1 MIFPLFS
8 GIIRWRS
15 LFPTA
20 NTVNTSVWK
29 KQKST
34 GALPT
39 DHIPRC
45 DRGGGA
51 DISISAVRGG
61 RAMVAL
67 ILARAVWLGIRC
79 ADGNNQMAIWGRRC
93 RSLRSHEA
101 RRNNRGH
108 TCPLL
113 VGIATGRAGMDHV
126 YRGAH
131 LVLDQGRSIRVWRNG
146 RRRQKK
152 HRVVRGAA

>member
-15 LFPTA
+15 LFRTA

-29 KQKST
+29 KSKIYWSVAD
-34 GALPT
+34 GSHPSMR
-39 DHIPRC
+39 PGR
-45 DRGGGA
+45 RGGF
-51 DISISAVRGG
+51 SISAVRGG

-108 TCPLL
+108 TYPLL

-126 YRGAH
+126 CRGAH
-131 LVLDQGRSIRVWRNG
+131 LILDQGRRNMRSEKRTG
-146 RRRQKK
+146 TVEETCAKD
-152 HRVVRGAA
+152 